1 MLVYWWL
8 LCKKF
13 HISQK
18 IKKLDMNLKN
28 PVPAPTPAS
37 SNKSDQKLI
46 IGVASDN
53 PVKVNAVRLAANEIQ
68 AYFQQISLQT
78 TKNNLTH
85 CQPTSQATNQA
96 VNQASQIA
104 LTNWLNRQLEI
115 QTIPVASGVSAQPL
129 TDAETRQGARNRAQV
144 VLQQN
149 QMIDYALGLEGGV
162 LTDELSGD
170 LFSVVWVCA
179 QDRQGDFREVSGAKF
194 RLPDNLAAGLR
205 RGVELKDAMFEH
217 TGQADVN
224 KKDGMI
230 GAVTGGIITRTQE
243 YQSLTKLALSLL
255 IINYQ

>member
-1 MLVYWWL
+1 MD
-8 LCKKF
+8 
-13 HISQK
+13 QK
-18 IKKLDMNLKN
+18 NSS
-28 PVPAPTPAS
+28 PVSAPLSIPTNK
-37 SNKSDQKLI
+37 SNKKLI

-53 PVKVNAVRLAANEIQ
+53 PVKINAVRLAANEIQ
-68 AYFQQISLQT
+68 AYFQQIFQQT
-78 TKNNLTH
+78 TENNLIH
-85 CQPTSQATNQA
+85 SQPTSQAINRTNQ
-96 VNQASQIA
+96 IA
-104 LTNWLNRQLEI
+104 FTDWLNRQLEI
-115 QTIPVASGVSAQPL
+115 QSIPVASGVGAQPL
-129 TDAETRQGARNRAQV
+129 TDVETRQGARNRAQA

-149 QMIDYALGLEGGV
+149 QVIDYALGLEGGV

-205 RGVELKDAMFEH
+205 RGLELKDAMFEH

-230 GAVTGGIITRTQE
+230 GAVTGGLITRTQE

-255 IINYQ
+255 ITNYQ